1 MSLHRSLVQQILDE
15 RLRIERLALEEKKL
29 IEEYKQKISSMKL
42 EEMEFKAEIDRIRQV
57 LDDPNS
63 VDNKAISDN
72 PQLMTLKSLQNQR
85 ASRINNYNKLIL
97 ESQ

>member
-1 MSLHRSLVQQILDE
+1 
-15 RLRIERLALEEKKL
+15 
-29 IEEYKQKISSMKL
+29 MKL